1 VETLALP
8 LRVRPDGR
16 LQKTDPVTSVLSVI
30 RAMAASPASTWA
42 HAPWFGLQEH
52 FASVNPRLENHP
64 ALADALNRGLAELG
78 VGWIRVTEVKLSRPA
93 PAGAATPGTHHFD
106 LTMVTADGTAVHR
119 RVSP

>member
-1 VETLALP
+1 METLALP

-16 LQKTDPVTSVLSVI
+16 LQKTDPVSSVLSVI

-42 HAPWFGLQEH
+42 HAPWFGLQEL
-52 FASVNPRLENHP
+52 FGQVNPRLENHP
-64 ALADALNRGLAELG
+64 ALADALNRALAELG
-78 VGWIRVTEVKLSRPA
+78 VGWIRVAEVKLSRPEA
-93 PAGAATPGTHHFD
+93 AGTPGTHHFD